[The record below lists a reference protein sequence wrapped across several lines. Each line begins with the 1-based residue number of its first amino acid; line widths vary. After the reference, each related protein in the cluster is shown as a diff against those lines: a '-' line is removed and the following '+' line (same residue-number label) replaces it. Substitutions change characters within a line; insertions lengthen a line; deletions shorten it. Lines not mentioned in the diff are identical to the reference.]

1 MALYKKIFL
10 LFVVLS
16 FSLPALAK
24 ENQNNKQKPIKT
36 NVILILIDDL
46 SHYGVSAYG
55 ANRLHANFNN
65 FPDVEFSTP
74 NIDELANSG
83 FMAANAFAYPL
94 CENTRVALMSG
105 KENSRNYLRPKSLHA
120 SDITFGDT
128 FKKAGYKTGLFGKWK
143 QTRGT
148 KNIAAKD
155 YLYEFGW
162 DEYTAFDVTT
172 EMQRFINPLL
182 VVNGKIKNYM
192 GRTDVDPIT
201 GRRWYG
207 PDIVNRD
214 ALSFIEKNQKQPFF
228 LYYPMMLVHDEHQPT
243 PDTIP
248 KSAFDNFLER
258 KVKGI
263 KNSGDDLKYF
273 PDMIAYTDKLIG
285 NLVKKIDQLGLR
297 ENTLII
303 VAGDNGTKETFA
315 HILPDGSIYPARKGG
330 HADNGIHV
338 PLILNQLNT
347 IPASNTK
354 NIYQGLIDITDI
366 YPTIAEAA
374 NVNIPNKNELDGVSF
389 WQQAIGLKAA
399 KNETRKVIFRTG
411 IDNFQY
417 TDKNNIIAY
426 AFNQHFKRYAP
437 SYHFPKGRF
446 FDLRTDPFER
456 VGDEVKSFRWGKLR
470 YSGIPLNKL
479 TEEQQKAYNMLGEVL
494 ENNKIVNAKQL
505 TINAPKTTLQINEKI
520 TLTATLIPAETTRNG
535 VIWHS
540 SNPDII
546 SINKFGEIT
555 ARKKGEATISVY
567 SWSDAVPLANGK
579 NPEFLTSGVQHAT
592 TFTVE

>member
-1 MALYKKIFL
+1 MALYKKLFL
-10 LFVVLS
+10 LMLAGLS
-16 FSLPALAK
+16 YSSAILAK
-24 ENQNNKQKPIKT
+24 NSQTNNQKPT
-36 NVILILIDDL
+36 NVVLILIDDL

-55 ANRLHANFNN
+55 ANRLHANYNN

-74 NIDELANSG
+74 NIDELANGG
-83 FMAANAFAYPL
+83 FMAANAFSYPL

-105 KENSRNYLRPKSLHA
+105 KENNRNYLRPKSLHS

-148 KNIAAKD
+148 TSIAAEE

-162 DEYTAFDVTT
+162 DEHTAFDVTT

-182 VVNGKIKNYM
+182 VVNGEINNYM
-192 GRTDVDPIT
+192 GRTDLDPAT

-214 ALSFIEKNQKQPFF
+214 ALSFIEKNQEQPFF

-258 KVKGI
+258 KVKGV

-285 NLVKKIDQLGLR
+285 KVVKKIDQLGLR

-303 VAGDNGTKETFA
+303 VVGDNGTKETFA
-315 HILPDGSIYPARKGG
+315 HILPDNSIYPARKGG

-338 PLILNQLNT
+338 PLILNQPNT
-347 IPASNTK
+347 IPASYTK
-354 NIYQGLIDITDI
+354 NVYQGLIDITDI
-366 YPTIAEAA
+366 YPTMAEAA
-374 NVNIPNKNELDGVSF
+374 NIAIPNKANIDGISF
-389 WQQAIGLKAA
+389 WQQAKGK
-399 KNETRKVIFRTG
+399 KSESREVIFHTG
-411 IDNFQY
+411 IDNFKY
-417 TDKNNIIAY
+417 TDKNGLITY
-426 AFNQHFKRYAP
+426 AFNKNFKRYSP

-446 FDLRTDPFER
+446 FDLRTDPLER
-456 VGDEVKSFRWGKLR
+456 IGSDVKSFRWGKLR
-470 YSGIPLNKL
+470 YSGLALNKL
-479 TEEQQKAYNMLGEVL
+479 TKEQQQAYDTLGKVL
-494 ENNKIVNAKQL
+494 EKNKIVNAEKL
-505 TINAPKTTLQINEKI
+505 TIQAPRTTLRTNEKV
-520 TLTATLIPAETTRNG
+520 TLTSQLMPANTTRNS

-546 SINKFGEIT
+546 SINKFGEII
-555 ARKKGEATISVY
+555 AHKRGKATISVY
-567 SWSDAVPLANGK
+567 SWSDAEPLANGK
-579 NPEFLTSGVQHAT
+579 NPEFLTTGVQDSILI
-592 TFTVE
+592 TVN